1 MKQIILLII
10 LAVVFGMTQF
20 ANSIFFCTKKWEK
33 IFCFIMGVISVLCGM
48 GIALDI
54 GNR

>member
-1 MKQIILLII
+1 MKQTILLTI

-20 ANSIFFCTKKWEK
+20 ANSIFFSIGKWEK
-33 IFCFIMGVISVLCGM
+33 IFCFIMGIISVLCGIS
-48 GIALDI
+48 IALNI